1 MTLPHEMGE
10 VQKAFNL
17 RREGA
22 FRISVKNPKIN
33 TPVPGGA
40 GTGLKQK
47 AEFPEERE
55 LSKLLDYIVMHP
67 DRDLTHRDQY
77 KTLWTIFAGT
87 H

>member
-1 MTLPHEMGE
+1 MGE

-22 FRISVKNPKIN
+22 FRVSVKNPQIN
-33 TPVPGGA
+33 VPVPGGA

-55 LSKLLDYIVMHP
+55 SSKLLE
-67 DRDLTHRDQY
+67 RS
-77 KTLWTIFAGT
+77 
-87 H
+87 